1 MNMAG
6 AARSSDTDRMQRLM
20 AACLAADD
28 AVVVLID
35 RTRAVSFMRGFGLS
49 PCQMEL
55 LGVQIEEN
63 VRGLLTDADPAPTE
77 RRT

>member
-1 MNMAG
+1 MNLAV
-6 AARSSDTDRMQRLM
+6 AARSSDADRMQRLM
-20 AACLAADD
+20 EACLAGDD

-35 RTRAVSFMRGFGLS
+35 RTRAISFMRGFGLS

-63 VRGLLTDADPAPTE
+63 VRGLLTDADPAPAE
-77 RRT
+77 RRA